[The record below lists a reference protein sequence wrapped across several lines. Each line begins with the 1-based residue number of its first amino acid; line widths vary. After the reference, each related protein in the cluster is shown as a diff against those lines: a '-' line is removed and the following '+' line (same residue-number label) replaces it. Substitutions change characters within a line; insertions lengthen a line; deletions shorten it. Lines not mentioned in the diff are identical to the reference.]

1 MTPMHDDSGSDQGGR
16 YDRLADGYAR
26 WWGPVIAP
34 VALTVLDAAEPAVQ
48 SGAMHV
54 LDLGTGTGTLA
65 LAAVR
70 RWPRVR
76 VTGIDAS
83 GGMLDVAR
91 AAARDRLSV
100 EERSRLTFEQAVAD
114 RLPAADESI
123 DLVVSSFVLQLVP
136 NRHLALREA
145 RRVLR
150 PGGSIAFITWL
161 ATRADAPFAPDEAFD
176 DVLDELGL
184 DETPSDPHPGDIP
197 SVAAGVA
204 QLRRAG
210 FRRARASEGLLS
222 HPYDP
227 AGYLEFLERYDEED
241 LFATLPDDV
250 RARLRTRLL
259 ARVGALPPEDLILR
273 LPTVLMQGERP

>member
-1 MTPMHDDSGSDQGGR
+1 MHDDSGSDQGGR

-48 SGAMHV
+48 SGAMRV

-70 RWPRVR
+70 RWPRVH

-83 GGMLDVAR
+83 GGMLEVAR
-91 AAARDRLSV
+91 AAARDGLSV
-100 EERSRLTFEQAVAD
+100 EERSRLTFEQAFAD

-123 DLVVSSFVLQLVP
+123 DIVVSSFVLQLVP

-184 DETPSDPHPGDIP
+184 DETPADPHPGDIP
-197 SVAAGVA
+197 SVAAAMA

-241 LFATLPDDV
+241 LFATLDDDM

-273 LPTVLMQGERP
+273 LPTVLVQGERP